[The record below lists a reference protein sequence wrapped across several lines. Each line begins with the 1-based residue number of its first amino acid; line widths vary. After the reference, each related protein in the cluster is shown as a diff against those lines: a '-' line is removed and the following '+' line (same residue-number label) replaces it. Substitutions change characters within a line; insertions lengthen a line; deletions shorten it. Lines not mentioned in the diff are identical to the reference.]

1 MQVSLQVK
9 EAIDEVSLYANLEHR
24 PDVAAQF
31 ISDEDAQRFEE
42 ELDVNYFNVFNQVR
56 RSPWPRSGTPRVRR

>member
-9 EAIDEVSLYANLEHR
+9 EAIDEVALYANLEHR

-31 ISDEDAQRFEE
+31 IPDEDAKRFEE

-56 RSPWPRSGTPRVRR
+56 RPTRPGSCAPRVQH